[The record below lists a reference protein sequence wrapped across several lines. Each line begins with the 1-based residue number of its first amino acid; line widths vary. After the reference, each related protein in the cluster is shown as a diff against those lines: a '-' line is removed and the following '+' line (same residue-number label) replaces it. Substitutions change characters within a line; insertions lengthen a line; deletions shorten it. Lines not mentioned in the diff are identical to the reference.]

1 MKKFTLLLLLVTL
14 LSGISST
21 VRADELLVHD
31 GTTTNSYIP
40 MYGHYVDTKGELSE
54 FIIPSDDLASI
65 SGRTI
70 TALKFYSSSTSISW
84 GAAQFKVYVK
94 EVTDGALDSGF
105 STDTDA
111 TTVYEGSLSIASSG
125 EMAIEFSNEYQYG
138 GGNLLVGIYVSTSGS
153 YQKASFYGEGGFDI
167 VYSRYRS
174 SASGNGSAQYFIP
187 KTSITYVANGPSL
200 GVYIGENKLKS
211 GSTMESMDENPNGSG
226 ENTPK
231 ITVKNTGTAAMSN
244 ISISWTGTNAESFS
258 VGTYNT
264 SLEVGAEQEVALT
277 MPEAAGEYNATLTV
291 TADDIDAFTFGVH
304 LFVLDK
310 NKLHI
315 DFDHNDLPEGWTN
328 SGWTINNG
336 YARVNS
342 YGTTATITSGKVEAS
357 DNEMMVFKFRR
368 NSSSTSSWY
377 GSSFKVYASEDGTN
391 WGDALI
397 NQSASGTELNDWTI
411 MSCVVPTTTKYLKIE
426 GQYVDIQEIYG
437 CSLPQEAIMKVEPTE
452 VNFGFIAG
460 PQTNTVTIR
469 NAGTIDLTNLTAAID
484 EASDEGFSIQL
495 DNSTVAPGQNTT
507 LRITLGNEHKGN
519 REAIINITADG
530 QEPVQLSAQGYVA
543 DNTKILI
550 AFDGNN
556 PLPDSW
562 TNNGWNISDGTATGV
577 YVSGNT
583 SHNSEMVSPKIKVE
597 QGESMVIEA
606 KGTSS
611 YAELYVYTST
621 DGETWTKQGEYNT
634 ALRAETNVYKVNTL
648 TVPAGTYFFKFEGYA
663 VVMNHI
669 NGFNYDDNA
678 PIMTVTDADNNQ
690 VSGTVDLAFGKVTG
704 AVSKTY
710 TVSNTGTGTLN
721 VLLESSNTS
730 DFTVDKEDMAL
741 ATGESET
748 FTVTMVAEPF
758 GEKNATITVVSD
770 DATLTVNATATS
782 MDPNVWFEDFENGS
796 LPAGWVAN
804 GWTVGTFSSYENT
817 TPMALA
823 PNSSTAGTLIT
834 PRLYAKA
841 GEVLAWDAYFQ
852 WTDEA
857 MTVEYSSDEQQTW
870 NAIYSYK
877 PEDDG
882 ISSKY
887 YHKAMQFTAPAD
899 GSYYLRFTSTY
910 QNGVDNFYGF
920 ALDMPEHS
928 MSITSFSIPT
938 TGLKTEMESQATVTV
953 KENLGVDEENV
964 MAKLYI
970 NEEYVANSDAV
981 SFNANEQKTL
991 TIPFIPTTA
1000 GDVEMYIEVVYAG
1013 GTLKSE
1019 AVIRTVAEIN
1029 KLELTET
1036 EEKEITTGYS
1046 AVYDVVTLT
1055 RSFVAGWNTF
1065 VAPQAVAVYD
1075 ISENAKVYQ
1084 FDDYADSELKFKTV
1098 TDRTLTPATPYII
1111 YLTEAKEVTFTWNN
1125 PVIYSS
1131 YVGADNIKVAKNGV
1145 TFQGTY
1151 APIAAPNMQGM
1162 YGVTPAGK
1170 IQKGGAGASMKGF
1183 RAYFDM
1189 GANSAPEF
1197 SLLFDGV
1204 ATGITK
1210 ATIFDNYEGDIYDL
1224 QGRKVNK
1231 AQMHKGIYVVNGRK
1245 VVVK

>member
-1 MKKFTLLLLLVTL
+1 MPVLADNADFEQTLPDGWETVGTMQYYERPMTGSYSIGNAANQSWDTNRGNYIKTTKLEGEVKFWIRSYASNKTGYVSLYK
-14 LSGISST
+14 LSDDGETVGDQLTAFSTSST
-21 VRADELLVHD
+21 TFAEK
-31 GTTTNSYIP
+31 TYT
-40 MYGHYVDTKGELSE
+40 LSE
-54 FIIPSDDLASI
+54 ATRLAI
-65 SGRTI
+65 VI
-70 TALKFYSSSTSISW
+70 NYAH
-84 GAAQFKVYVK
+84 
-94 EVTDGALDSGF
+94 LDN
-105 STDTDA
+105 
-111 TTVYEGSLSIASSG
+111 
-125 EMAIEFSNEYQYG
+125 M
-138 GGNLLVGIYVSTSGS
+138 
-153 YQKASFYGEGGFDI
+153 
-167 VYSRYRS
+167 
-174 SASGNGSAQYFIP
+174 
-187 KTSITYVANGPSL
+187 TYTPQSNGPSL
-200 GVYIGENKLKS
+200 GVFIGENKLSS

-244 ISISWTGTNAESFS
+244 ISISWTGTDAAKFS
-258 VGTYNT
+258 VGHYNT
-264 SLEVGAEQEVALT
+264 SLDAGAEQEVALT
-277 MPEAAGEYNATLTV
+277 MPETEGEYTATLKIKGN
-291 TADDIDAFTFGVH
+291 DIDDFTFNVH
-304 LFVLDK
+304 LYVLDE

-315 DFDHNDLPEGWTN
+315 EFDHDDLPEGWIN

-336 YARVNS
+336 YARTRS
-342 YGTTATITSGKVEAS
+342 YNTTATFKSGKVEAS
-357 DNEMMVFKFRR
+357 NNEMMVIKYRR
-368 NSSSTSSWY
+368 NYTYSGYDTSL
-377 GSSFKVYASEDGTN
+377 KVFALDAED
-391 WGDALI
+391 A
-397 NQSASGTELNDWTI
+397 AGTEVFSQTATDTQLQDWTI
-411 MSCVVPTTTKYLKIE
+411 SRFTVPATTKYLRIE
-426 GQYVDIQEIYG
+426 GSYVDIQEFYG
-437 CSLPQEAIMKVEPTE
+437 CTLPQEAIMKVESGG
-452 VNFGFIAG
+452 VGFGFLTNNSST
-460 PQTNTVTIR
+460 QTVNIR
-469 NAGTIDLTNLTAAID
+469 NAGTIDLTNLTATLD
-484 EASDEGFSIQL
+484 EASDEGFSIEL
-495 DNSTVAPGQNTT
+495 DNSTVAPGQSTT

-519 REAIINITADG
+519 RRAIINITADD
-530 QEPVQLSAQGYVA
+530 QDPVQLSAQGYVA

-857 MTVEYSSDEQQTW
+857 MTVEYSNDEQQTW

-1204 ATGITK
+1204 ATGITT

>member
-1 MKKFTLLLLLVTL
+1 MKKFYLLLTL
-14 LSGISST
+14 ALFAFSVQINAQT
-21 VRADELLVHD
+21 VVNEGFENW
-31 GTTTNSYIP
+31 GTTSVGDGWLLINNATYGNEYTYDYAVGSSDFTPNSGSKCLGNSGHSAAQGTTSSP
-40 MYGHYVDTKGELSE
+40 MIVTPAMTGT
-54 FIIPSDDLASI
+54 F
-65 SGRTI
+65 T
-70 TALKFYSSSTSISW
+70 FYYRKYNSSSSTKGYINIFEYDETT
-84 GAAQFKVYVK
+84 G
-94 EVTDGALDSGF
+94 T
-105 STDTDA
+105 A
-111 TTVYEGSLSIASSG
+111 TGTSVWTARPNYT
-125 EMAIEFSNEYQYG
+125 NEATSKYQQG
-138 GGNLLVGIYVSTSGS
+138 
-153 YQKASFYGEGGFDI
+153 
-167 VYSRYRS
+167 
-174 SASGNGSAQYFIP
+174 
-187 KTSITYVANGPSL
+187 SITVGNTPKRYAIYLAKVSIDDLSFTGVDAVDGPSL
-200 GVYIGENKLKS
+200 GVFIGENKLTS

-244 ISISWTGTNAESFS
+244 ISISWTGTEAASFS
-258 VGTYNT
+258 VGNYNT
-264 SLEVGAEQEVALT
+264 SLEAGAEQEVALT
-277 MPEAAGEYNATLTV
+277 MPETAGEYNATLTI
-291 TADDIDAFTFGVH
+291 TADDVNDFTFGVH
-304 LFVLDK
+304 LYVLDE

-315 DFDHNDLPEGWTN
+315 DFDHDDLPEGWTN

-391 WGDALI
+391 WDDALI
-397 NQSASGTELNDWTI
+397 DQSASGTELNDWTI
-411 MSCVVPTTTKYLKIE
+411 MSCVVPATTKYLKIE
-426 GQYVDIQEIYG
+426 GQYVDIQEFYG
-437 CSLPQEAIMKVEPTE
+437 CTLPQEAIMKVESGD
-452 VNFGFIAG
+452 VGFGFLTNNSST
-460 PQTNTVTIR
+460 QTVNIR
-469 NAGTIDLTNLTAAID
+469 NAGTIDLTNLTATLD
-484 EASDEGFSIQL
+484 EASDEGFSIEL

-507 LRITLGNEHKGN
+507 LRITLGTEYKGN

-530 QEPVQLSAQGYVA
+530 QDPVQLGVQGYVA
-543 DNTKILI
+543 DDSKILI
-550 AFDGNN
+550 AFDGNY
-556 PLPDSW
+556 PLPENW
-562 TNNGWNISDGTATGV
+562 TNTGWTIANGTATGK
-577 YVSGNT
+577 YT
-583 SHNSEMVSPKIKVE
+583 SSTTSRNSEMTSPKIKVE
-597 QGESMVIEA
+597 EGETMVIEA
-606 KGTSS
+606 MGTGS

-730 DFTVDKEDMAL
+730 DFTVDKEEMAL
-741 ATGESET
+741 AAGESET

-782 MDPNVWFEDFENGS
+782 MDPNVWFEDFESGS

-823 PNSSTAGTLIT
+823 PSGNTAGTLIT
-834 PRLYAKA
+834 PRLAA
-841 GEVLAWDAYFQ
+841 NEGDVLTWDAYFN
-852 WTDEA
+852 WYDEA
-857 MTVEYSSDEQQTW
+857 MTVEYSDDEQQTW
-870 NAIYSYK
+870 TQVYNYK
-877 PEDDG
+877 PQDDG

-887 YHKAMQFTAPAD
+887 QHKAMQFTAPAA

-920 ALDMPEHS
+920 TLDMPEHS
-928 MSITSFSIPT
+928 MSIASFAIPT
-938 TGLKTEMESQATVTV
+938 SGLKTEIESQATVTV

-991 TIPFIPTTA
+991 TIPFTPATA
-1000 GDVEMYIEVVYAG
+1000 GDVDMYVEVEYAG
-1013 GTLKSE
+1013 GTIKSE
-1019 AVIRTVAEIN
+1019 TVTRTIAEIN

-1065 VAPQAVAVYD
+1065 VAPQSVAVYD

-1145 TFQGTY
+1145 TFQGSY
-1151 APIAAPNMQGM
+1151 APIAAPGMQGM
-1162 YGVTPAGK
+1162 YGVTPEGR

-1204 ATGITK
+1204 ATGITT

-1231 AQMHKGIYVVNGRK
+1231 SQVHKGIYVINGRK

>member
-1 MKKFTLLLLLVTL
+1 MKKFYLLLTLV
-14 LSGISST
+14 LSVFAMQANAQT
-21 VRADELLVHD
+21 VVNEGFENW
-31 GTTTNSYIP
+31 GTTSVGDGWSLINSATYGNNYTYDYVVGSSDFTPNTGSKCLGNSGHSAAQGTTSSP
-40 MYGHYVDTKGELSE
+40 MIVTPPMTGTFTFKYRKYNT
-54 FIIPSDDLASI
+54 
-65 SGRTI
+65 
-70 TALKFYSSSTSISW
+70 SSSTK
-84 GAAQFKVYVK
+84 GYMNVFVYD
-94 EVTDGALDSGF
+94 ETTG
-105 STDTDA
+105 TA
-111 TTVYEGSLSIASSG
+111 TGSSVWTARPNYTNEATSKYQEGSITVGTTPKRYAIYLAKVSIDDLSFTGVDAADG
-125 EMAIEFSNEYQYG
+125 P
-138 GGNLLVGIYVSTSGS
+138 LLQVS
-153 YQKASFYGEGGFDI
+153 
-167 VYSRYRS
+167 
-174 SASGNGSAQYFIP
+174 
-187 KTSITYVANGPSL
+187 
-200 GVYIGENKLKS
+200 IGDNVLVS
-211 GSTMESMDENPNGSG
+211 GSTMTSMDENPNGSG

-231 ITVKNTGTAAMSN
+231 ITISNPGVQTLSN
-244 ISISWTGTNAESFS
+244 ISIAWTGNDASSFA
-258 VGTYNT
+258 VGNYPT
-264 SLEVGAEQEVALT
+264 SLDVNGSAEVSLT
-277 MPEAAGEYNATLTV
+277 MPETEGEYTATLKITG
-291 TADDIDAFTFGVH
+291 DDIDDFTFNVH
-304 LFVLDK
+304 LYVLDE

-315 DFDHNDLPEGWTN
+315 DFDHDDLPEGWTN
-328 SGWTINNG
+328 SGWTISDDG
-336 YARVNS
+336 YARTQS
-342 YGTTATITSGKVEAS
+342 YNTTATFKSGKVKASS
-357 DNEMMVFKFRR
+357 DNEMMVVKYRR
-368 NSSSTSSWY
+368 NTTSTWGSTSL
-377 GSSFKVYASEDGTN
+377 KVFALDAEDTAGTEVFSQT
-391 WGDALI
+391 AT
-397 NQSASGTELNDWTI
+397 GTELQDWTI
-411 MSCVVPTTTKYLKIE
+411 SSFTVPATTKYLRIE
-426 GQYVDIQEIYG
+426 GSYVDIQEFYG
-437 CSLPQEAIMKVEPTE
+437 CTLPQEAIMKVESGG
-452 VNFGFIAG
+452 VGFGFLTNNSST
-460 PQTNTVTIR
+460 QTVNIR
-469 NAGTIDLTNLTAAID
+469 NAGTIDLTNLTATLD
-484 EASDEGFSIQL
+484 EASDEGFSIEL

-507 LRITLGNEHKGN
+507 LRITLGTEYKGN

-530 QEPVQLSAQGYVA
+530 QEQVQLGVQGYVA
-543 DNTKILI
+543 DDSKILI
-550 AFDGNN
+550 AFDGNY
-556 PLPDSW
+556 PLPESW
-562 TNNGWNISDGTATGV
+562 TNTGWTIANGTATGK
-577 YVSGNT
+577 YT
-583 SHNSEMVSPKIKVE
+583 SSTTSRNSEMTSPKIKVE
-597 QGESMVIEA
+597 EGETMVIEA
-606 KGTSS
+606 MGTGS

-730 DFTVDKEDMAL
+730 DFTVDKEEMAL
-741 ATGESET
+741 AAGESET

-782 MDPNVWFEDFENGS
+782 MDPNVWFENFESGS
-796 LPAGWVAN
+796 LPNGWVAN
-804 GWTVGTFSSYENT
+804 NWTVDQFTSYENT
-817 TPMALA
+817 TYMALA
-823 PNSSTAGTLIT
+823 PSGGTAGTLIT
-834 PRLYAKA
+834 PRLAANK
-841 GEVLAWDAYFQ
+841 GDVLTWDAYLN
-852 WTDEA
+852 WYDEA
-857 MTVEYSSDEQQTW
+857 LIVEYSVDEQQTW
-870 NAIYSYK
+870 TQIYNYKAQDETGSKRYQYK
-877 PEDDG
+877 PM
-882 ISSKY
+882 S
-887 YHKAMQFTAPAD
+887 FTAPAA

-928 MSITSFSIPT
+928 MSIAAISIPT
-938 TGLKTEMESQATVTV
+938 SGLKTEIESQATVTV
-953 KENLGVDEENV
+953 KENLGVEEENV
-964 MAKLYI
+964 IAKLYI
-970 NEEYVANSDAV
+970 SGELAGTAEPVNFKANDQV
-981 SFNANEQKTL
+981 VI
-991 TIPFIPTTA
+991 TIPFTPATA
-1000 GDVEMYIEVVYAG
+1000 GDVDMYVEVEYAG
-1013 GTLKSE
+1013 GTIKSE
-1019 AVIRTVAEIN
+1019 TVTRTIAEIN

-1162 YGVTPAGK
+1162 YGVTPEGR

-1183 RAYFDM
+1183 RAYFNM
-1189 GANSAPEF
+1189 GTNQAAQYTLS
-1197 SLLFDGV
+1197 FDGV
-1204 ATGITK
+1204 VTGITT
-1210 ATIFDNYEGDIYDL
+1210 ATVFDNVEGDIYDL

-1231 AQMHKGIYVVNGRK
+1231 SQVHKGIYVVNGRK

>member
-1 MKKFTLLLLLVTL
+1 MPVLADNADFEQTLPDGWETVGTMQYYERPMTGSYSIGNAANQSWDTNRGNYIKTTKLEGEVKFWIRSYASNETGYVSLYK
-14 LSGISST
+14 LSDDGETVGDQLTAFSTSST
-21 VRADELLVHD
+21 TFAEK
-31 GTTTNSYIP
+31 TYT
-40 MYGHYVDTKGELSE
+40 LSE
-54 FIIPSDDLASI
+54 ATRLAI
-65 SGRTI
+65 VI
-70 TALKFYSSSTSISW
+70 NYAH
-84 GAAQFKVYVK
+84 
-94 EVTDGALDSGF
+94 LDN
-105 STDTDA
+105 
-111 TTVYEGSLSIASSG
+111 
-125 EMAIEFSNEYQYG
+125 M
-138 GGNLLVGIYVSTSGS
+138 
-153 YQKASFYGEGGFDI
+153 
-167 VYSRYRS
+167 
-174 SASGNGSAQYFIP
+174 
-187 KTSITYVANGPSL
+187 TYTPQSNGPSL
-200 GVYIGENKLKS
+200 GVFIGENKLTS

-244 ISISWTGTNAESFS
+244 ISISWTGTDAAKFS
-258 VGTYNT
+258 VGHYNT
-264 SLEVGAEQEVALT
+264 SLDAGAEQEVALT
-277 MPEAAGEYNATLTV
+277 MPETEGEYTATLKIKGN
-291 TADDIDAFTFGVH
+291 DIDDFTFNVH
-304 LFVLDK
+304 LYVLDE

-315 DFDHNDLPEGWTN
+315 DFDHDDLPEGWIN
-328 SGWTINNG
+328 SGWTISNG
-336 YARVNS
+336 YARIQS
-342 YGTTATITSGKVEAS
+342 YNTTATFTSGKVTAAE
-357 DNEMMVFKFRR
+357 NEMMVIKYRR
-368 NSSSTSSWY
+368 NYTYTSSWY
-377 GSSFKVYASEDGTN
+377 NTSLKVFALDAEDAAGTEVFSQT
-391 WGDALI
+391 AT
-397 NQSASGTELNDWTI
+397 GTELQDWTI
-411 MSCVVPTTTKYLKIE
+411 SSFTVPATTKYLRIE
-426 GQYVDIQEIYG
+426 GSYVDIQEFYG
-437 CSLPQEAIMKVEPTE
+437 CTLPQEAIMKVESGG
-452 VNFGFIAG
+452 VGFGFLTNNSST
-460 PQTNTVTIR
+460 QTVNIR
-469 NAGTIDLTNLTAAID
+469 NAGTIDLTNLTATLD
-484 EASDEGFSIQL
+484 EASDEGFSIEL
-495 DNSTVAPGQNTT
+495 DNSTVAPGQSTT

-519 REAIINITADG
+519 REAIINITADD
-530 QEPVQLSAQGYVA
+530 QDPVQLSAQGYVA

-556 PLPDSW
+556 PLPDTW
-562 TNNGWNISDGTATGV
+562 TNNGWTIANGTATGK
-577 YVSGNT
+577 YT
-583 SHNSEMVSPKIKVE
+583 SSTASRNSEMTSPKIKVE
-597 QGESMVIEA
+597 EGETMVIEA
-606 KGTSS
+606 MGTSS

-741 ATGESET
+741 AAGESET

-782 MDPNVWFEDFENGS
+782 MDPNVWFEDFESGS

-823 PNSSTAGTLIT
+823 PSDNTAGTLIT
-834 PRLYAKA
+834 PRLAA
-841 GEVLAWDAYFQ
+841 NEGDVLTWDAYLN
-852 WTDEA
+852 WYDEA
-857 MTVEYSSDEQQTW
+857 LIVEYSVDEQQTW
-870 NAIYSYK
+870 TQIYNYKAQDETGSVRYQYK
-877 PEDDG
+877 PM
-882 ISSKY
+882 S
-887 YHKAMQFTAPAD
+887 FTAPAA

-910 QNGVDNFYGF
+910 RNGVDNFYGF
-920 ALDMPEHS
+920 TLDMPEHS
-928 MSITSFSIPT
+928 MSIASFAIPT
-938 TGLKTEMESQATVTV
+938 SGLKTEIESQATVTV

-1204 ATGITK
+1204 ATGITT